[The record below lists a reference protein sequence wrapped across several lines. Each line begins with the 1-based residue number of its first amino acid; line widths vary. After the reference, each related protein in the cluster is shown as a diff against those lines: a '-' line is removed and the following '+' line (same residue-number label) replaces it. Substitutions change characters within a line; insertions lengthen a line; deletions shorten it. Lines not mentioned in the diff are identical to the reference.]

1 LLQKIEDK
9 KMEKQII
16 IFLKNGETLLFQDVS
31 NMDVTDKH
39 IAFDYFGKST
49 NQEKSGAFFFD
60 TIAGGDFDNRYSQRG
75 VQWAVR
81 QVAKAAGVK
90 KEVHT
95 HTLRHSYATHLL
107 EDGMDIMTLKD
118 LLGHQNIETTME
130 YLHIAQL
137 ESQRIFSPLDTLFAK
152 CSRSLK

>member
-1 LLQKIEDK
+1 MNRLKELRKEKKLTQEELASEIGVSKITILRWENGERQIKPDKAQALADYFGVSVGYLLGYDVVLKSIENKTDGDDLLSVLNHRR

-60 TIAGGDFDNRYSQRG
+60 TIAGWS
-75 VQWAVR
+75 A
-81 QVAKAAGVK
+81 
-90 KEVHT
+90 
-95 HTLRHSYATHLL
+95 S
-107 EDGMDIMTLKD
+107 
-118 LLGHQNIETTME
+118 
-130 YLHIAQL
+130 AQL
-137 ESQRIFSPLDTLFAK
+137 FK
-152 CSRSLK
+152 

>member
-1 LLQKIEDK
+1 MRLVRLSSTGIIESGLGQKNKFTDSTKSRSKWPIAILRNLGLVESRR

-60 TIAGGDFDNRYSQRG
+60 NIAGWS
-75 VQWAVR
+75 A
-81 QVAKAAGVK
+81 
-90 KEVHT
+90 
-95 HTLRHSYATHLL
+95 S
-107 EDGMDIMTLKD
+107 
-118 LLGHQNIETTME
+118 
-130 YLHIAQL
+130 AQL
-137 ESQRIFSPLDTLFAK
+137 FK
-152 CSRSLK
+152 